1 MYVNDHPSIPL
12 FLRTQFQYIISRPD
26 RLDHS
31 SPPFS
36 LNEQE
41 EHHIY
46 THTYIDI
53 RRRNINQLTRTSD
66 EPKQLFSNLVDH
78 CFVSCIDDFSSKAL
92 SGKETGCVSRCV
104 QKHMSMSQRLSE
116 RFQEHNALLQQQQQQ
131 GGLR

>member
-12 FLRTQFQYIISRPD
+12 FLRTQYFASRPVGSF
-26 RLDHS
+26 L
-31 SPPFS
+31 PPFS

-131 GGLR
+131 QGGLR